1 VVLGIALS
9 RSETFVFVRLFGVLA
24 IVLLMLLIGSIMLW
38 ESTPVHQR
46 FFTMLLFGLFVMVAL
61 FVITRYTLLGFF
73 KTKHSLD
80 FLIRE
85 TLHELNVPLSVIKAN
100 LHMLQSS
107 ETDTKR
113 IQRLNRIGDA
123 SDDLYRLY
131 EDVEYYI
138 RCEIRS
144 SVEAS
149 FELDETIERV
159 IEGCKPLAQDT
170 RVEYERQ
177 QVTLFGDRRGFVKV
191 ISNLLSNALKYNHHN
206 VPIRIYYEAG
216 TLVIEDKGIG
226 MSEADLFLV
235 FDRYYQADASKEG
248 YGIGL
253 SLVKAYCDECKIL
266 FAIESKFGL
275 GTKVSLDL
283 SRLIRKNAIID

>member
-1 VVLGIALS
+1 
-9 RSETFVFVRLFGVLA
+9 
-24 IVLLMLLIGSIMLW
+24 M
-38 ESTPVHQR
+38 
-46 FFTMLLFGLFVMVAL
+46 
-61 FVITRYTLLGFF
+61 
-73 KTKHSLD
+73 
-80 FLIRE
+80 
-85 TLHELNVPLSVIKAN
+85 
-100 LHMLQSS
+100 
-107 ETDTKR
+107 
-113 IQRLNRIGDA
+113 
-123 SDDLYRLY
+123 YRLY

-149 FELDETIERV
+149 FDLDETIERV
-159 IEGCKPLAQDT
+159 IEACKPLAQDT

-177 QVTLFGDRRGFVKV
+177 QVMLFGDRRGFVKV
-191 ISNLLSNALKYNHHN
+191 ISNLLSNALKYNHN
-206 VPIRIYYEAG
+206 NAPIRIYYEAG

-283 SRLIRKNAIID
+283 SRLV